1 MKKGIIASIGVVMLL
16 GGSLY
21 GIKSVS
27 AAEIQPKVEAKAAT
41 GHFGKRLEVRG
52 QYKDQIHQVNKLVE
66 ERLDLRKQ
74 MVEKKDQLFDLFL
87 AAKNSGNK
95 EKFKQAKVVK
105 KQFKS
110 LNGELKTLVKE
121 GQAEKK
127 ALKDAVKKGEA
138 SEEFTKLIGTHQ
150 QINEKMKEKLAE
162 LDKMIE
168 VLK

>member
-41 GHFGKRLEVRG
+41 GHFGKRLEVRS
-52 QYKDQIHQVNKLVE
+52 QYKDQIHQVNKLRE

-110 LNGELKTLVKE
+110 LNGEMKTLVKE

-127 ALKDAVKKGEA
+127 TLKDAVKKGEA